1 MEEPASSDA
10 QHIEAK
16 LTEVNVPSLWSASR
30 RPRPVQ
36 DVRRGADGT
45 PPTDDCDLPSWRSI
59 FQQDYDRLLFSTPV
73 RRLSDKTQVWPM
85 DENDGVRTRLTHS
98 HEVANLARSLGSRI
112 ATERPDLFKADLHST
127 IQPLLWSIGLAH
139 DLGNP
144 PFGHQGEVAIGHWFE
159 ERASWIFD
167 RKSQHGEAFETGLSS
182 AQRCEFLNFDGNPQ
196 TLRLVARLQ
205 THAYGLGL
213 DLSAATLAAMLKY
226 PVSAGNRKESVP
238 AIKKVGYFE
247 TEVEIVDWLRR
258 ETGLK
263 EKQRHPLTWIM
274 EACDDIAYSIL
285 DVDDVMKK
293 GIASPEDILSQM
305 QGIKALSSLSV
316 VGKLRD
322 AFGRVDADGRGVFVA
337 RDVKIGYMRA
347 YLMDALLCEASEEF
361 IRKSDEIF
369 AFKEDLEPLMESSL
383 LCNFLKDV
391 AKDHAFSNPSVLR
404 SEAIGA
410 EAIKDILS
418 FFWSAIQNRKDFF
431 NIKSKRTT
439 AASKFAWSLISPNY
453 IEECGRCIFKGA
465 PQASIRYSEL
475 RLLTDM
481 VSGMTDTFA
490 MKLWQD
496 IKALPK

>member
-1 MEEPASSDA
+1 MTD
-10 QHIEAK
+10 I
-16 LTEVNVPSLWSASR
+16 NVTSLWSASR
-30 RPRPVQ
+30 RPRPAQ
-36 DVRRGADGT
+36 NADKAVDDAAH
-45 PPTDDCDLPSWRSI
+45 TDDCDLPSWRSV

-112 ATERPDLFKADLHST
+112 AIERPDLFKADLHST
-127 IQPLLWSIGLAH
+127 IQPILWSIGLAH

-144 PFGHQGEVAIGHWFE
+144 PFGHQGEVAIGHWFD

-167 RKSQHGEAFETGLSS
+167 RKAQGEEAFEAGLSAEQQS
-182 AQRCEFLNFDGNPQ
+182 EFLNFDGNPQ

-226 PVSAGNRKESVP
+226 PVSAASRNKNVP
-238 AIKKVGYFE
+238 AHKKIGYFE
-247 TEVEIVDWLRR
+247 TEKDVVDWFRR
-258 ETGLK
+258 KTGLE

-293 GIASPEDILSQM
+293 GIASPEDVLAQI
-305 QGIKALSSLSV
+305 QGIEMLSTHYV
-316 VGKLRD
+316 ARKLRE
-322 AFGRVDADGRGVFVA
+322 AFRRVDIAGRGVFVA

-347 YLMDALLCEASEEF
+347 YLMDALLSEASEKF
-361 IRKSDEIF
+361 IQKSDDIF
-369 AFKEDLEPLMESSL
+369 ALKADLEPLMEHSL
-383 LCNFLKDV
+383 LCNFLKDI

-418 FFWSAIQNRKDFF
+418 FFWAAIQNRKDFF
-431 NIKSKRTT
+431 DIKSKRTT
-439 AASKFAWSLISPNY
+439 AAAKFAWSLISPNY
-453 IEECGRCIFKGA
+453 IEECARCIVKDA
-465 PQASIRYSEL
+465 PQSRIRYSEL

-490 MKLWQD
+490 MKLWHD
-496 IKALPK
+496 IKVLPK

>member
-1 MEEPASSDA
+1 MA
-10 QHIEAK
+10 QLVEVPLIENCA
-16 LTEVNVPSLWSASR
+16 PSLWSMHR
-30 RPRPVQ
+30 RPRPGQ
-36 DVRRGADGT
+36 DDTKSIEAAAHAEEG
-45 PPTDDCDLPSWRSI
+45 DLPSWRSV

-112 ATERPDLFKADLHST
+112 ATERTDLFDADLHTT
-127 IQPLLWSIGLAH
+127 IQPILWAIGLAH

-144 PFGHQGEVAIGHWFE
+144 PFGHQGETAIGRWFE
-159 ERASWIFD
+159 ERSDWIFD
-167 RKSQHGEAFETGLSS
+167 GQADGDKDNFKTPLTG
-182 AQRCEFLNFDGNPQ
+182 AQRLEFLKFDGNPQ
-196 TLRLVARLQ
+196 TLRLVTRLQ

-226 PVSAGNRKESVP
+226 PVSAENRNKKIP
-238 AIKKVGYFE
+238 AHKKVGYFE
-247 TEVEIVDWLRR
+247 TEKEIVAWIRCK
-258 ETGLK
+258 TGLQ

-293 GIASPEDILSQM
+293 GVASPEDVLSQM
-305 QGIKALSSLSV
+305 QGEANLNKHSAVEKI
-316 VGKLRD
+316 RI
-322 AFGRVDADGRGVFVA
+322 AFRRVDESGRGVFFA

-347 YLMDALLCEASEEF
+347 YLMDALLAEAAENF
-361 IRKSDEIF
+361 IKNSDEVF
-369 AFKEDLEPLMESSL
+369 AFNESLEPLLEKSE
-383 LCNFLKDV
+383 LCNFLKDI
-391 AKDHAFSNPSVLR
+391 AKDHAFSNPSVLK

-418 FFWSAIQNRKDFF
+418 FFWTAIQSREVLED
-431 NIKSKRTT
+431 IKSKRTT
-439 AASKFAWSLISPNY
+439 AASKFAWSLVSPNY
-453 IEECGRCIFKGA
+453 IEEAARCIEKGTS
-465 PQASIRYSEL
+465 PERIRYAEM

-490 MKLWQD
+490 MKLWHD